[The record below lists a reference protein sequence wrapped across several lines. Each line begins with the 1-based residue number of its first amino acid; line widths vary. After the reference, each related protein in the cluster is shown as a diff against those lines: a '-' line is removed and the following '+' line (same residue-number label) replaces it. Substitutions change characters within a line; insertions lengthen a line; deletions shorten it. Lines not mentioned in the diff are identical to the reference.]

1 MTALTL
7 KPKALTREA
16 FAPYGDVIAC
26 DGAER
31 FWINEGTTER
41 FHDLAR
47 VEMGGGRTL
56 ISIFRAQPRPTP
68 IALTV
73 MERHPLGSQAFVT
86 LERRPFLVV
95 VAPPGPPPPP
105 DSFEAF
111 ITDGN
116 QGVNYHAGV
125 WHHPVL
131 ALLQETD
138 FLVVDRGGPGD
149 NCDEVVLPKGIL
161 LVC

>member
-1 MTALTL
+1 MTSLQL

-16 FAPYGDVIAC
+16 FAAFGDVISC
-26 DGAER
+26 AEAES

-41 FHDLAR
+41 FHDLAK
-47 VEMGGGRTL
+47 VDVGGGRAL
-56 ISIFRAQPRPTP
+56 INIFRARPRPTP
-68 IALTV
+68 IALRV
-73 MERHPLGSQAFVT
+73 MERHPLGSQAFMA

-95 VAPPGPPPPP
+95 VAPPGRSPVP
-105 DSFEAF
+105 DTLEAF
-111 ITDGN
+111 ITDGT
-116 QGVNYHAGV
+116 QGVNYHPGV

-149 NCDEVVLPKGIL
+149 HCDEVALPGGIF